1 MKRKSASA
9 FVFFDPR
16 VLTAPQK
23 ESATR
28 LFSMQ
33 ALIGMLLCVAALLA
47 IPATAVS
54 QVPQDIFGLTETG
67 RYESSQAPD
76 ASKKKTP
83 TPTSTPTPTA
93 TRTPTPTPT
102 ATFTPTPTATATAT
116 ATFTPSPTATPTQ
129 PPSPTPTAT
138 PSPAVVLYVATGTF
152 GVQGILFTIDPATG
166 ALLTTV
172 GVLHDAA
179 GNNYGMAGMKYDPF
193 SGILYGVTADS
204 SPTDP
209 NWLIIIDPATALV
222 TPIGLTGPDPSRWV
236 LTDIAIDPTTGIMY
250 AVSGFDQKF
259 FTGNTQTGQF
269 VQTGSTQ
276 LGFQNGGALAAD
288 MTGAIFG
295 VDNFSFYTYDKTNG
309 LPTLIGTTG
318 LGNLVR
324 AADFNRSN
332 NVMYGLEGGGG
343 VDNNHLRWLVTFDLT
358 TGLGTRVGP
367 IPVYDLDAVAFIPQ

>member
-1 MKRKSASA
+1 MKSKSASPSD
-9 FVFFDPR
+9 FFSPR

-23 ESATR
+23 GSATG
-28 LFSMQ
+28 LFSMS
-33 ALIGMLLCVAALLA
+33 ALIGMLLCVAAVA
-47 IPATAVS
+47 IPPTAVS
-54 QVPQDIFGLTETG
+54 QVPQGVFGLTETG

-76 ASKKKTP
+76 APAKRRTPTPTPTP
-83 TPTSTPTPTA
+83 TPTS

-102 ATFTPTPTATATAT
+102 A
-116 ATFTPSPTATPTQ
+116 
-129 PPSPTPTAT
+129 TPTAT
-138 PSPAVVLYVATGTF
+138 PSPAVVLYVASGTF
-152 GVQGILFTIDPATG
+152 GVQGILYTIDPATG

-172 GVLHDAA
+172 GALHDAA

-193 SGILYGVTADS
+193 SGILYGVTGNA

-222 TPIGLTGPDPSRWV
+222 TPIGLTGPDPTRWV
-236 LTDIAIDPTTGIMY
+236 LTDIAIDPTTEIMY

-259 FTGNTQTGQF
+259 FTGNTETGQF

-288 MTGAIFG
+288 NTGAIFG
-295 VDNFSFYTYDKTNG
+295 VDNFSLYTYSKTNG
-309 LPTLIGTTG
+309 LPTLIGLTG

-324 AADFNRSN
+324 AADFKRSN

-367 IPVYDLDAVAFIPQ
+367 IPVNDLDALAFIPQ